1 MYAKLITPVAL
12 LAGLMFAGSALA
24 GRPGPG
30 EPSDWPPPWTKP
42 AYRGYVE
49 PAGPPLPA
57 AASIT
62 AAPVKYSMAERVVPS
77 AMPAAGADRVV
88 LMGHLPA
95 DALVWIDGARTT
107 STGEERHYISPPLEA
122 SDAGKQLY
130 YTVRV
135 AWVEDGKWVA
145 KESKLA
151 VKAGEEH
158 CFFLK
163 EAAPAVDEA
172 KIKANLAKLGDDD
185 RKLAE
190 AQKFCAVE
198 SDTRLGEAG
207 VPAKV
212 MVKGQP
218 VFICCKMCEKEAQ
231 ADPDKTLAKVKEL
244 KKAPEAPPK

>member
-1 MYAKLITPVAL
+1 MPEL
-12 LAGLMFAGSALA
+12 GAGS
-24 GRPGPG
+24 
-30 EPSDWPPPWTKP
+30 
-42 AYRGYVE
+42 
-49 PAGPPLPA
+49 
-57 AASIT
+57 
-62 AAPVKYSMAERVVPS
+62 
-77 AMPAAGADRVV
+77 DRVL

-95 DALVWIDGARTT
+95 DALVWIEGAPTT
-107 STGEERHYISPPLEA
+107 STGDERHYVSPPLEP
-122 SDAGKQLY
+122 GKELH

-145 KESKLA
+145 KDSKIA
-151 VKAGEEH
+151 VKAGDEH

-198 SDTRLGEAG
+198 NDTRLGEVG
-207 VPAKV
+207 VPAKIL
-212 MVKGQP
+212 VKDQP
-218 VFICCKMCEKEAQ
+218 VFLCCKMCEKEAQ
-231 ADPDKTLAKVKEL
+231 ADPDKTLARVKEL